1 MLKRLELI
9 GFKSFADKT
18 AFDFGHGITA
28 IVGPNGSGKSNVVDA
43 VRWILGEQSAKSLRG
58 GEMTDVIFNG
68 SASRRS
74 FGMAEVTL
82 TFDNARRQLST
93 DVEEVQVTRRV
104 YRSGEGEYLI
114 NQTPC
119 RLKDIKDLF
128 LGSGAGTDAYCIIAQ
143 GKVDVMLQ
151 SSTKERRTIFEEA
164 AGISRFKAKKIETLR
179 KLERVDL
186 NVQRL
191 KDIIDEVEK
200 QLRSVKL
207 QAAKAQRF
215 QEYSSRLKELRVG
228 LGLQDFHHIADKL
241 QIEETELDRL
251 RGELDQ
257 QGSQVLTWEEGHRR
271 LEESLVRLEE
281 ELHTQEAKLAHARQQ
296 INTQQTT
303 LAHET
308 TLSTDLEKELAKV
321 RDQINELTA
330 TLTSLHR
337 SLQAAHS
344 DLTAAQQEAAAQQ
357 QRTAALE
364 EGLQAIVNRLEQ
376 VQQQL
381 ETDKAQHLDQMRQAA
396 RLQND
401 AVSYKAQLDNLQREL
416 TRLRQKSAQAAE
428 TLASIDV
435 ELEELTEADTSLQQK
450 LQQSRRLLDEEKQER
465 ERLRQFRDDT
475 GELISQLRQ
484 KRSGLTSRMEVLEG
498 LERSHEGLGA
508 GVGELLDMLQLS
520 TPAGDDTSLW
530 RKSVIG
536 MVADFL
542 TVRREYAPLID
553 LALGEWSQRFL
564 VRDTASLAAALTERG
579 EPFSSRVS
587 FLPLKH
593 FQTPGQSNKETEKTN
608 RLIEVSLLGHLRI
621 PLSGENLWSL
631 SGVIARAEQLV
642 STNHPELQDLPK
654 QLLGRTLIV
663 RDLETAFSL
672 AVNTT
677 GYRLI
682 TLQGELLEPD
692 GTLTVGTHHAEMGIL
707 SRKSELRE
715 IREQIA
721 TVDLRIAEAE
731 HDLASLRE
739 RVAISD
745 SRIQDHQQEI
755 QVLTEQAADLRSR
768 VEMHRDR
775 RQGLHEEVTLSRE
788 EMLRLDQD
796 IATLRDSW
804 QQATEQAA
812 AAETHVR
819 DLHDRIAQAEAEI
832 RQREAQRQQRHQEFT
847 THKIAQAKTEERV
860 TSLQARF
867 RQLQEDFG
875 KRQMEHAQARDD
887 LQSCRHRYQYSQQ
900 TMLHASAA
908 LAYGYH
914 HKEKAEQIIRTL
926 VRQRDR
932 ERQERACLAEQLQS
946 VRGQWQSQQEQTHG
960 HELAAHELRHKRDT
974 LITRLREDYQIE
986 IADLYQQALA
996 SGLWSTPAPDADDL
1010 VEVEPLESTDDFTP
1024 AVLALPWQLPT
1035 DADAANQEIADLRQ
1049 KLSRLGS
1056 VNLDSLQELHDLE
1069 IRSTTLGAQY
1079 EDLTSAKRALEDIIG
1094 RINTDSRRLFQET
1107 YDMVR
1112 GHFQELFRKLFGGG
1126 MADIVLEDETDILES
1141 GIEIIARPPGKELR
1155 SISLL
1160 SGGEKTMTAVAL
1172 LLSIFKSKPSPF
1184 CILDEVDAALDEAN
1198 IGRFADVLRDF
1209 LNQSQFIIITH
1220 SKRTMSAAD
1229 VIYGITMQESGISKR
1244 VSVRFEDWPDEGNAA
1259 VNGETQAVA

>member
-74 FGMAEVTL
+74 FGLAEVTL
-82 TFDNARRQLST
+82 TFDNTRQQLAT
-93 DVEEVQVTRRV
+93 EAAEVQVTRRV

-164 AGISRFKAKKIETLR
+164 AGISRFKAKKIETQR

-207 QAAKAQRF
+207 QAAKAQRY

-228 LGLQDFHHIADKL
+228 LGLQEFHQLAEKL
-241 QIEETELDRL
+241 QVEEADLDRL
-251 RGELDQ
+251 RTELEQ
-257 QGSQVLTWEEGHRR
+257 QGSQVLTWESKHRQLEETLAR
-271 LEESLVRLEE
+271 LEED
-281 ELHTQEAKLAHARQQ
+281 LHTQEANLARARQQ

-308 TLSTDLEKELAKV
+308 TLSADLEKELAKV
-321 RDQINELTA
+321 RGQINELTA
-330 TLTSLHR
+330 TLTALHR
-337 SLQAAHS
+337 ALQAAHG
-344 DLTAAQQEAAAQQ
+344 DLTTAQHEAETQQ
-357 QRTAALE
+357 NRAAALE
-364 EGLQAIVNRLEQ
+364 EGLQAIVNRLEN

-381 ETDKAQHLDQMRQAA
+381 EIDKAGHLEQMRQAA

-401 AVSYKAQLDNLQREL
+401 AVGYKAQLDNLQREL
-416 TRLRQKSAQAAE
+416 TRLRQKSEQAAE

-435 ELEELTEADTSLQQK
+435 ELQELTEADSSLQEK
-450 LQQSRRLLDEEKQER
+450 LQHSRHLLDEEKQER

-484 KRSGLTSRMEVLEG
+484 KRSGLVSRMEVLEG

-508 GVGELLDMLQLS
+508 GVGELLDMLQA
-520 TPAGDDTSLW
+520 TTGDVDSSPW
-530 RKSVIG
+530 RKCVIG

-564 VRDTASLAAALTERG
+564 VRDSTSLALALSGRAQ
-579 EPFSSRVS
+579 PFASRVS

-593 FQTPGQSNKETEKTN
+593 FQTPTHSGKETEKAN

-663 RDLETAFSL
+663 RDLDTAFAL

-692 GTLTVGTHHAEMGIL
+692 GTLIVGTHHAETGIL

-715 IREQIA
+715 VREQIA
-721 TVDLRIAEAE
+721 AVDLRIADAE

-739 RVAISD
+739 RVAVSD

-768 VEMHRDR
+768 VERHRDR

-788 EMLRLDQD
+788 EMLRLEQD
-796 IATLRDSW
+796 IATLRDGW
-804 QQATEQAA
+804 QQATDQAA
-812 AAETHVR
+812 AAEAQVR
-819 DLHDRIAQAEAEI
+819 ALHDSIQQAEAEV
-832 RQREAQRQQRHQEFT
+832 RQREAQRQQRHQEWT
-847 THKIAQAKTEERV
+847 AQKVALAKTEERL
-860 TSLQARF
+860 TGLQAKF

-875 KRQMEHAQARDD
+875 KRQMEHAQARED
-887 LQSCRHRYQYSQQ
+887 LHTCQQRRQYSQQ
-900 TMLHASAA
+900 TMLHASSA
-908 LAYGYH
+908 LAYGYLD
-914 HKEKAEQIIRTL
+914 KETAERVIRTL
-926 VRQRDR
+926 HRQRDR
-932 ERQERACLAEQLQS
+932 DRQDRARLADQMHS
-946 VRGQWQSQQEQTHG
+946 VRGRWQTQQEQTHA
-960 HELAAHELRHKRDT
+960 HELVANELRHKRDT
-974 LITRLREDYQIE
+974 LMTRLREDYQIE
-986 IADLYQQALA
+986 IADLYQQAVA
-996 SGLWSTPAPDADDL
+996 SGLWSAPSADAAEL
-1010 VEVEPLESTDDFTP
+1010 VEVEPVEAADESAP

-1035 DADAANQEIADLRQ
+1035 DPDAANQEIADLRQ

-1056 VNLDSLQELHDLE
+1056 VNLDSLKELHDLE

-1079 EDLTSAKRALEDIIG
+1079 EDLTSAKRSLDEIIG
-1094 RINTDSRRLFQET
+1094 KINTDSRRLFQET
-1107 YDMVR
+1107 YETVR

-1244 VSVRFEDWPDEGNAA
+1244 VSVRFEDWENVMDNPE
-1259 VNGETQAVA
+1259 ETEKQDVA